1 MTCTSSSVSES
12 DTLTAVAARFHRDMS
27 YFSEKME
34 PTLGESR
41 SELELSLGNTPA
53 AMISAEPSL
62 ARDDDDD
69 DDDGDDDPDDD
80 ADDERDGT
88 YEALLSVSSP
98 LALSRNSSR
107 EPALTE
113 SRERVSLPS
122 VALLGVLAASDMTC
136 VLRGRPRVRLAG
148 CTADWGGVDALDPG
162 VSAGAPLLA
171 LGVVA
176 IAAVVRGEAG
186 GASTRRGGELFSDLG
201 VWSSL
206 REGANDNVRR
216 RVKNSRTPPTLAYGL
231 LRERRKKRSEK
242 LHFRYCSETPT
253 PARASSDGAR

>member
-12 DTLTAVAARFHRDMS
+12 DRLTAVAARFHRDMS

-41 SELELSLGNTPA
+41 SEPELSLGNPPV

-62 ARDDDDD
+62 ARDD

-176 IAAVVRGEAG
+176 IAAVVRGVSEERREAR
-186 GASTRRGGELFSDLG
+186 ARVEAVS
-201 VWSSL
+201 SSL
-206 REGANDNVRR
+206 I
-216 RVKNSRTPPTLAYGL
+216 
-231 LRERRKKRSEK
+231 
-242 LHFRYCSETPT
+242 
-253 PARASSDGAR
+253 

>member
-12 DTLTAVAARFHRDMS
+12 DRLTAVAARFHRDMKS
-27 YFSEKME
+27 YFLEKME

-62 ARDDDDD
+62 AHD

-98 LALSRNSSR
+98 LALSRNSLR

-201 VWSSL
+201 VWLSL

-242 LHFRYCSETPT
+242 VCFRYCSETPT